1 MPWSTSGAHCEAQE
15 LAPVSSALAN
25 GTGSVEQ
32 LPQAARY
39 HRYPESALS
48 SSAKAIALACGA
60 MQLVVVVSSDPSGRT
75 PAAWRYRA
83 WRYAQ

>member
-1 MPWSTSGAHCEAQE
+1 MLGD
-15 LAPVSSALAN
+15 
-25 GTGSVEQ
+25 GTGCIAQ
-32 LPQAARY
+32 LPQVPL
-39 HRYPESALS
+39 HQDQTKSAPG

-83 WRYAQ
+83 LRYAQ